1 MLSNDMVGLDWS
13 TFFDVKNQKE
23 KQNLLEK
30 IRRDSEIYNNSQ
42 DVDEKIILR
51 EICIKGVDVHNE
63 IGFQAIRR
71 VFLRLLVFDTSF
83 AQDVLSDDDFQKAQ
97 QLLNR
102 KQYNGKLLK
111 EVLQKWWGAVRY
123 GEDSVGKKLSAY
135 IYLDILRELKA
146 LKEET
151 VIKSF
156 GELKPILEKIVS
168 GVKAEC
174 YLDAEEGFWLPYSNK
189 FDEQSNVY
197 LTANYNYDFNAIHE
211 RIDSL
216 FLYEKAGEAI
226 ENQFKSLLFSDVK
239 FWEQHKRFS
248 ICGFVK
254 SIRKNNGDTHA
265 NKLLKYL
272 FDELKKNSVGKI
284 LVENSLPLVCLYV
297 ERLQEEM
304 EIRTFRFAFERFG
317 KVYAGEKLC
326 YPFSTVSSF
335 DEKVAHG
342 KKLFEES
349 FYKEIYSENQTEV
362 RAFLESETVN
372 PQPILEKQKW
382 TILDVLDSHTFGF
395 HDTVDREMVG
405 LLCKNYFTVENVF
418 NRLYLKCWYITQ
430 IIPKNEWSNCIFEM
444 LYDFT
449 QAVEKRTGIKTAYQ
463 LNETLREN
471 TFQALKGKMLT
482 FGLNI
487 SERYKTDYVVAMLD
501 RKVATWEESERF
513 PMLEQLGDSIYNMAV
528 AELLFF
534 NPQYDV
540 YNFKY
545 YETFQDYI
553 KASAQVKIVKQ
564 FALDQF
570 YLSSAKNSCK
580 YDSDRLIAPDRE
592 SFALEQERESFSNE
606 EKYLADSL
614 EMLIGVICKDCGLIV
629 ALQFAKDL
637 IKKTYAG
644 VFTCEIRE
652 TDEKELLKAV
662 QKLRPEDG
670 DENIVRDYLTKIL
683 PALYGGKDESHR
695 MLEMALNKLL
705 LTYVLGTAE
714 KETRNY
720 ITHSFGD
727 RTICEDLSDFGS
739 ISKIFHGY
747 LYSGLEFVIEKYQAK
762 IIEKYKK
769 QNNQ

>member
-30 IRRDSEIYNNSQ
+30 IRRDSEIYNIQ

-51 EICIKGVDVHNE
+51 EICIKGVDVHDE

-71 VFLRLLVFDTSF
+71 VFLRLLIFDTSF
-83 AQDVLSDDDFQKAQ
+83 AQDVLNDDDFQKAQ

-111 EVLQKWWGAVRY
+111 EILQKWWIANRY
-123 GEDSVGKKLSAY
+123 GNGSVGEKLSPY
-135 IYLDILRELKA
+135 IQLDVYRELRA
-146 LKEET
+146 VKEET
-151 VIKSF
+151 VLKSF
-156 GELKPILEKIVS
+156 GKLKPVLEKIVS

-174 YLDAEEGFWLPYSNK
+174 YLEAENGFRFPHMPNLDKKSND
-189 FDEQSNVY
+189 FLMEVY
-197 LTANYNYDFNAIHE
+197 GYDFNDVHQKMY
-211 RIDSL
+211 SL
-216 FLYEKAGEAI
+216 FLYDYTSVMIEKVL
-226 ENQFKSLLFSDVK
+226 KVLLLDDFK
-239 FWEQHKRFS
+239 FWERHEQFS
-248 ICGFVK
+248 ICYFIEVV
-254 SIRKNNGDTHA
+254 RQYNGDTHA

-272 FDELKKNSVGKI
+272 FDEMKKNSVGKI
-284 LVENSLPLVCLYV
+284 LVENSLPFVFLYV
-297 ERLQEEM
+297 ERLKEEM

-317 KVYAGEKLC
+317 KVYAEEKLC

-335 DEKVAHG
+335 DEKVARG
-342 KKLFEES
+342 KQLFEES

-362 RAFLESETVN
+362 KAFLENETVKA
-372 PQPILEKQKW
+372 QPILEKQKW

-395 HDTVDREMVG
+395 HNTVDRKIVG

-463 LNETLREN
+463 LNKTLREN
-471 TFQALKGKMLT
+471 TFQALKEKMLT

-487 SERYKTDYVVAMLD
+487 SETYKTDYVVAMLD

-513 PMLEQLGDSIYNMAV
+513 PILEQLGDSIYNMAV

-564 FALDQF
+564 FGLDHF

-580 YDSDRLIAPDRE
+580 YDSDRLIA
-592 SFALEQERESFSNE
+592 SERESFTIDQEKESYTNQ

-629 ALQFAKDL
+629 ALQFVKDL
-637 IKKTYAG
+637 LKKTHAG
-644 VFTCEIRE
+644 VFTSEIRE
-652 TDEKELLKAV
+652 TDEEELLKAV
-662 QKLRPEDG
+662 KKLRPKDG

-683 PALYGGKDESHR
+683 PARYGEKDESHG

-705 LTYVLGTAE
+705 LTYILGTEE
-714 KETRNY
+714 KEARNY

-727 RTICEDLSDFGS
+727 RTICEDLSDFGG

-747 LYSGLEFVIEKYQAK
+747 LYNGLEFVIEKYQAK
-762 IIEKYKK
+762 IIERYKK
-769 QNNQ
+769 NKK

>member
-1 MLSNDMVGLDWS
+1 MLNENVVGLDWS
-13 TFFDVKNQKE
+13 TFFDVKDQKE

-30 IRRDSEIYNNSQ
+30 IRRGSEIYNSQ

-51 EICIKGVDVHNE
+51 GICIKGVNVHDE

-71 VFLRLLVFDTSF
+71 VFLRLLIFDTTF
-83 AQDVLSDDDFQKAQ
+83 AEEVLGYDDFQKAQ
-97 QLLNR
+97 QLLDR

-111 EVLQKWWGAVRY
+111 ELLQKWWSAVCYR
-123 GEDSVGKKLSAY
+123 EDFVGNKLSAY
-135 IYLDILRELKA
+135 IYLDVHRELRA
-146 LKEET
+146 VKEEI
-151 VIKSF
+151 VLKSF
-156 GELKPILEKIVS
+156 GKLKPVLEKIVS

-174 YLDAEEGFWLPYSNK
+174 YLDAENGFRSPYLEK
-189 FDEQSNVY
+189 FDEQSNAF
-197 LTANYNYDFNAIHE
+197 LTANYDYDFNAIHE
-211 RIDSL
+211 RLFSL
-216 FLYEKAGEAI
+216 FLYKNEGDAI

-248 ICGFVK
+248 LCEFVK

-272 FDELKKNSVGKI
+272 FEELKKNSVGKI
-284 LVENSLPLVCLYV
+284 LVENSLPLVYLYV
-297 ERLQEEM
+297 ESLQEEM

-335 DEKVAHG
+335 DEKVACG
-342 KKLFEES
+342 KQLFEKI
-349 FYKEIYSENQTEV
+349 FYKEIYSEHQTEV
-362 RAFLESETVN
+362 KAFLESETVK

-382 TILDVLDSHTFGF
+382 TVLDVLDSHTFGF
-395 HDTVDREMVG
+395 HDTVDRKVVG
-405 LLCKNYFTVENVF
+405 LLCENYFTVENVL
-418 NRLYLKCWYITQ
+418 NRIYLKCWYITQ

-471 TFQALKGKMLT
+471 TFQALKEKMLT

-487 SERYKTDYVVAMLD
+487 SESYKTDYVVAMLD

-513 PMLEQLGDSIYNMAV
+513 PILEQLGDSIYNMAV

-553 KASAQVKIVKQ
+553 KAPAQVKIVKQ
-564 FALDQF
+564 FGLDHF

-580 YDSDRLIAPDRE
+580 YDSDRLVNSDRE
-592 SFALEQERESFSNE
+592 SFALEQERESYSNE

-614 EMLIGVICKDCGLIV
+614 EMLIGVLCKDCGLTI

-637 IKKTYAG
+637 LKKTYAS

-652 TDEKELLKAV
+652 TDEEELLKAV
-662 QKLRPEDG
+662 KKRRPKDG
-670 DENIVRDYLTKIL
+670 DGNIARDYLMKIL
-683 PALYGGKDESHR
+683 PALYGEKDESHR

-705 LTYVLGTAE
+705 LTYVLGTEE

-727 RTICEDLSDFGS
+727 RTICEDLSDFSS

-747 LYSGLEFVIEKYQAK
+747 LYNGLEFVIENYQTK
-762 IIEKYKK
+762 IIDKYKK
-769 QNNQ
+769 ENKQ

>member
-1 MLSNDMVGLDWS
+1 MLSKDMVGLDWS
-13 TFFDVKNQKE
+13 TFFDVKEQKE
-23 KQNLLEK
+23 RQNLLER
-30 IRRDSEIYNNSQ
+30 IRRDSEIYGSQ

-51 EICIKGVDVHNE
+51 EIRIKGADVHDE

-71 VFLRLLVFDTSF
+71 VFLRLLVCDTTF
-83 AQDVLSDDDFQKAQ
+83 AEEVLGYDDFQKAQ

-111 EVLQKWWGAVRY
+111 ELLQKWWIANRY
-123 GEDSVGKKLSAY
+123 GKGSVGEKLSAY
-135 IYLDILRELKA
+135 IYLDVLRELKA
-146 LKEET
+146 VKEET
-151 VIKSF
+151 VLKSF
-156 GELKPILEKIVS
+156 GELKPVLEKIVS

-174 YLDAEEGFWLPYSNK
+174 YLDAEEGFRLPYVEK
-189 FDEQSNVY
+189 FDEQSNVF
-197 LTANYNYDFNAIHE
+197 LTANYDYDFNAIHE

-216 FLYEKAGEAI
+216 FLYENAGEAI
-226 ENQFKSLLFSDVK
+226 EDVFKSLLLSDVK
-239 FWEQHKRFS
+239 FWQQHKRFS
-248 ICGFVK
+248 VCDFVH

-284 LVENSLPLVCLYV
+284 LVENSLPLVCLFV
-297 ERLQEEM
+297 ERLREEM

-326 YPFSTVSSF
+326 YPFSTISSF
-335 DEKVAHG
+335 DEKVACG
-342 KKLFEES
+342 KQLFEKI
-349 FYKEIYSENQTEV
+349 FYKEIYSEHQTEV
-362 RAFLESETVN
+362 KAFLESETVK

-382 TILDVLDSHTFGF
+382 TVLDVLDGHTFGF
-395 HDTVDREMVG
+395 HDTVDRKVVG
-405 LLCKNYFTVENVF
+405 LLCGNYFTVENVL

-471 TFQALKGKMLT
+471 TFQALKEKMLT

-487 SERYKTDYVVAMLD
+487 SEAYKTDYVVAMLD

-513 PMLEQLGDSIYNMAV
+513 PILEQLGDSIYNMAV

-545 YETFQDYI
+545 YETFQDHI
-553 KASAQVKIVKQ
+553 KASTQVKIVKQ
-564 FALDQF
+564 FGLDQF

-580 YDSDRLIAPDRE
+580 YDSDRLVNSDRE
-592 SFALEQERESFSNE
+592 SFALEQERESYSNE

-614 EMLIGVICKDCGLIV
+614 EMLIGVLCKDCGLTI

-637 IKKTYAG
+637 LKKTYG
-644 VFTCEIRE
+644 DTFSCEYRGA
-652 TDEKELLKAV
+652 DEKELLGI
-662 QKLRPEDG
+662 LNDN
-670 DENIVRDYLTKIL
+670 NIARDYLMKIL
-683 PALYGGKDESHR
+683 PALYGEKDESHR

-705 LTYVLGTAE
+705 LTYVLGTEE

-747 LYSGLEFVIEKYQAK
+747 LYNGLEFVIENYQAK
-762 IIEKYKK
+762 IMDKYKK
-769 QNNQ
+769 ENKQ

>member
-1 MLSNDMVGLDWS
+1 
-13 TFFDVKNQKE
+13 
-23 KQNLLEK
+23 
-30 IRRDSEIYNNSQ
+30 
-42 DVDEKIILR
+42 
-51 EICIKGVDVHNE
+51 
-63 IGFQAIRR
+63 
-71 VFLRLLVFDTSF
+71 
-83 AQDVLSDDDFQKAQ
+83 
-97 QLLNR
+97 
-102 KQYNGKLLK
+102 
-111 EVLQKWWGAVRY
+111 
-123 GEDSVGKKLSAY
+123 
-135 IYLDILRELKA
+135 
-146 LKEET
+146 
-151 VIKSF
+151 
-156 GELKPILEKIVS
+156 
-168 GVKAEC
+168 
-174 YLDAEEGFWLPYSNK
+174 
-189 FDEQSNVY
+189 
-197 LTANYNYDFNAIHE
+197 
-211 RIDSL
+211 
-216 FLYEKAGEAI
+216 
-226 ENQFKSLLFSDVK
+226 
-239 FWEQHKRFS
+239 
-248 ICGFVK
+248 
-254 SIRKNNGDTHA
+254 
-265 NKLLKYL
+265 
-272 FDELKKNSVGKI
+272 
-284 LVENSLPLVCLYV
+284 LYV
-297 ERLQEEM
+297 EILQEEM
-304 EIRTFRFAFERFG
+304 EIRTFRFSFERFG
-317 KVYAGEKLC
+317 KVYTGEKLC
-326 YPFSTVSSF
+326 YPFSTISSF
-335 DEKVAHG
+335 DEKVACG
-342 KKLFEES
+342 KQLFEKI
-349 FYKEIYSENQTEV
+349 FYKEIYSEHQTEV
-362 RAFLESETVN
+362 KAFLESETVN

-405 LLCKNYFTVENVF
+405 LLCENYFTVENVF

-487 SERYKTDYVVAMLD
+487 SESYKTDYVVAMLD
-501 RKVATWEESERF
+501 RKVAMWEESERF
-513 PMLEQLGDSIYNMAV
+513 PILEQLGDSIYNMAV

-553 KASAQVKIVKQ
+553 KAPAQVKIVKQ
-564 FALDQF
+564 FGLDHF

-592 SFALEQERESFSNE
+592 SFTLDQECESYSNE

-637 IKKTYAG
+637 IKKTY
-644 VFTCEIRE
+644 VNTFSCEFRG
-652 TDEKELLKAV
+652 TDEKELL
-662 QKLRPEDG
+662 EIIN
-670 DENIVRDYLTKIL
+670 DENIARDYLTKIL
-683 PALYGGKDESHR
+683 PALYGEKDESHR

-705 LTYVLGTAE
+705 LTYILGTAE

-747 LYSGLEFVIEKYQAK
+747 LYNGLEFVIEKYQAK
-762 IIEKYKK
+762 IIDKYKK
-769 QNNQ
+769 ENKQ

>member
-1 MLSNDMVGLDWS
+1 MLNKDMVGLDWS
-13 TFFDVKNQKE
+13 TFFDVKDQKE
-23 KQNLLEK
+23 RQNLLESVRLDTAMY
-30 IRRDSEIYNNSQ
+30 ISQ
-42 DVDEKIILR
+42 DVDERVVLR
-51 EICIKGVDVHNE
+51 EIRIKGIDVYDE
-63 IGFQAIRR
+63 IGFQALRR
-71 VFLRLLVFDTSF
+71 VFLRLLICDTTF
-83 AQDVLSDDDFQKAQ
+83 AQEVLSDGDFQKVQ

-111 EVLQKWWGAVRY
+111 EILQKWWIAVR
-123 GEDSVGKKLSAY
+123 GRGQSVGEKLSAY
-135 IYLDILRELKA
+135 IYLDVHRELRVI
-146 LKEET
+146 KEET

-156 GELKPILEKIVS
+156 GRLKPILEKIVS

-174 YLDAEEGFWLPYSNK
+174 YLETEKSFHIPYDRTL
-189 FDEQSNVY
+189 DEQSNTF
-197 LTANYNYDFNAIHE
+197 LTKEYGYNFNVIHQGHN
-211 RIDSL
+211 SL
-216 FLYEKAGEAI
+216 FLHENESVAI
-226 ENQFKSLLFSDVK
+226 ERIFKSLLLDDVE
-239 FWEQHKRFS
+239 FWERHESFS
-248 ICGFVK
+248 IFHFVET
-254 SIRKNNGDTHA
+254 IRAYNGDTHA

-272 FDELKKNSVGKI
+272 FDELQKKDTGNL
-284 LVENSLPLVCLYV
+284 LVQNSLPLVFLYT
-297 ERLQEEM
+297 ERLKETM

-317 KVYAGEKLC
+317 TEYDGEKIC
-326 YPFSTVSSF
+326 YPLSEISSF
-335 DEKVAHG
+335 DEKINQG
-342 KKLFEES
+342 KRIFEQV
-349 FYKEIYSENQTEV
+349 FYKDIYSSNQVEV
-362 RAFLESETVN
+362 KAFLERETVN
-372 PQPILEKQKW
+372 PQPILENQKW
-382 TILDVLDSHTFGF
+382 TILDVLDVHSFGF
-395 HDTVDREMVG
+395 HDTKDRKAVG
-405 LLCKNYFTVENVF
+405 VFCENYFTVENIF

-430 IIPKNEWSNCIFEM
+430 ITPQNEWSNCIFEM

-449 QAVEKRTGIKTAYQ
+449 QAVGKCTGIKTAYQ
-463 LNETLREN
+463 LDKTLRED
-471 TFQALKGKMLT
+471 TFQKLKEKMSG
-482 FGLNI
+482 FGLDI
-487 SERYKTDYVVAMLD
+487 SEEHKTDYVIAMLD

-513 PMLEQLGDSIYNMAV
+513 PILEQLGDSIYNMAV

-553 KASAQVKIVKQ
+553 KAPAQVKIVKQ
-564 FALDQF
+564 FGLDQF

-580 YDSDRLIAPDRE
+580 YDSDRLITPDRE
-592 SFALEQERESFSNE
+592 SFALEQEMEGYSNE

-614 EMLIGVICKDCGLIV
+614 EMLIGVLCKDCGLIV

-637 IKKTYAG
+637 LKKTYAG

-652 TDEKELLKAV
+652 TDEEELLKAV
-662 QKLRPEDG
+662 KKLRPEDG

-705 LTYVLGTAE
+705 LTYVLGTEE

-747 LYSGLEFVIEKYQAK
+747 LYNGLEFVTEKYQAK

-769 QNNQ
+769 QNKQ

>member
-1 MLSNDMVGLDWS
+1 MLNENVVGLDWS
-13 TFFDVKNQKE
+13 TFFDVKDQKE
-23 KQNLLEK
+23 KQNLLER
-30 IRRDSEIYNNSQ
+30 IRRDSGIYDSQ

-51 EICIKGVDVHNE
+51 EIRIKGVDVHEE

-71 VFLRLLVFDTSF
+71 VFLRLLTFDTSF
-83 AQDVLSDDDFQKAQ
+83 AQDVLSDNDFQKAQ
-97 QLLNR
+97 QMLDR

-111 EVLQKWWGAVRY
+111 ELLQKWWLAVRHV
-123 GEDSVGKKLSAY
+123 EDSVGKKLSAY
-135 IYLDILRELKA
+135 IYLGVLRELKVI
-146 LKEET
+146 KEET
-151 VIKSF
+151 VLKSF
-156 GELKPILEKIVS
+156 GELKPVLEKIVS

-174 YLDAEEGFWLPYSNK
+174 YLDAEEGFRLPYVEK
-189 FDEQSNVY
+189 FDEQSNVF
-197 LTANYNYDFNAIHE
+197 LTANYDYDFNAIHK

-216 FLYEKAGEAI
+216 FLYENAGEAI
-226 ENQFKSLLFSDVK
+226 EAVFKSLLLSDVK
-239 FWEQHKRFS
+239 FCQQHKRFS
-248 ICGFVK
+248 VCNFVK
-254 SIRKNNGDTHA
+254 SIRKNNGETHA

-272 FDELKKNSVGKI
+272 FDELKKNSVGKLLI
-284 LVENSLPLVCLYV
+284 ENSLPLVFLYV

-304 EIRTFRFAFERFG
+304 EVRTFRFSFERFG
-317 KVYAGEKLC
+317 EVYAEEKLC
-326 YPFSTVSSF
+326 YPFSTISSF
-335 DEKVAHG
+335 DEKVACG
-342 KKLFEES
+342 KQVFEKI
-349 FYKEIYSENQTEV
+349 FYKEIYSEYQTEV
-362 RAFLESETVN
+362 KAFLESETVK

-382 TILDVLDSHTFGF
+382 TILDVLDSLTFGF
-395 HDTVDREMVG
+395 HDTLDRKVVG
-405 LLCKNYFTVENVF
+405 LLCENYFTVENVF

-430 IIPKNEWSNCIFEM
+430 IIPKNEWPNCIFEM

-471 TFQALKGKMLT
+471 TFQALKEKMLT

-487 SERYKTDYVVAMLD
+487 SEAYKTDYVVAMLD

-513 PMLEQLGDSIYNMAV
+513 PVLEQLGDSIYNMAV

-553 KASAQVKIVKQ
+553 KAPAQVKIVKQ
-564 FALDQF
+564 FGLDQF

-580 YDSDRLIAPDRE
+580 YDSDRLIVSDRE
-592 SFALEQERESFSNE
+592 FFALEQERESYSNE

-614 EMLIGVICKDCGLIV
+614 EMLIGVICKDCGLTI

-637 IKKTYAG
+637 LKKTYG
-644 VFTCEIRE
+644 DTFSCEYRGE
-652 TDEKELLKAV
+652 DERELLGI
-662 QKLRPEDG
+662 LNDN
-670 DENIVRDYLTKIL
+670 NIARDYLMKIL
-683 PALYGGKDESHR
+683 PALYGEKDESHR

-705 LTYVLGTAE
+705 LTYVLGTEE

-747 LYSGLEFVIEKYQAK
+747 LYNGLEFVIEKYQAK

-769 QNNQ
+769 QNKQ